1 MIPMEREANIQD
13 EVLERFKTNGTTI
26 TVYLTRGNRL
36 TGKIMEHDR
45 YTIMLNVE
53 GQPHLIYK
61 HAISTVVEAK

>member
-1 MIPMEREANIQD
+1 MIPMEREVNIQD
-13 EVLERFKTNGTTI
+13 EVLDGYKAKGAQI

-36 TGKIMEHDR
+36 TGKVIEHDR
-45 YTIMLNVE
+45 YTIMLDVD

>member
-1 MIPMEREANIQD
+1 MIPMERETNIQD
-13 EVLERFKTNGTTI
+13 EVLDRFKTNGTTI

-36 TGKIMEHDR
+36 TGRIMEHDR
-45 YTIMLNVE
+45 YTIMLNVD